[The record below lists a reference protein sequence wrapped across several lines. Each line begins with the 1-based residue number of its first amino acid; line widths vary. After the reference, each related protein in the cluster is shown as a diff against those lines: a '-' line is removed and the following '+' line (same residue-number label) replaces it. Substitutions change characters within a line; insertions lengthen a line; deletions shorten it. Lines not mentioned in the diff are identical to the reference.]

1 MANIKEFVFNHFEE
15 NTYIVWDDSKQC
27 IIIDP
32 GMNSAAENSK
42 LAEFVSDNGLTVGK
56 VLLTHAHIDHI
67 AGLRFV
73 CETYNL
79 PITAHADSMSF
90 LKQAESYGSMMG
102 FGTQNM
108 DDLAF
113 EAIDDNAVIAV
124 GTTEIKA
131 LYVPGHAAGSMAY
144 VLKDPNVVFTGDALF
159 RHRLAYGRLR
169 HADENA
175 EHQNTYARRR
185 LRSIARSW
193 SEHNHWRRK
202 KHESVLNL
210 IHNKT
215 LLNNK
220 N

>member
-73 CETYNL
+73 CDTYNL

-113 EAIDDNAVIAV
+113 EAIDDNAVIAI

-159 RHRLAYGRLR
+159 RQSIGRTDLPTGDYDMLMKMLNTKILTLDDDCEVLPG
-169 HADENA
+169 HGPNTTIGDEKNM
-175 EHQNTYARRR
+175 NPF
-185 LRSIARSW
+185 
-193 SEHNHWRRK
+193 
-202 KHESVLNL
+202 L
-210 IHNKT
+210 I
-215 LLNNK
+215 
-220 N
+220 